1 MGSVGRLLM
10 AKSRSTSGAS
20 YLLAYMGGC
29 LFVKCVCPVHL
40 VDESVNFPCPLTIEL
55 IVALPTFFLGVVSM
69 VLVLL
74 EFRAGWKYIFC
85 IPGFENVSPAMGQTG

>member
-1 MGSVGRLLM
+1 MGRLLM
-10 AKSRSTSGAS
+10 AKSWSASGAS
-20 YLLAYMGGC
+20 YLLAYMDGC

-55 IVALPTFFLGVVSM
+55 IVALPTFFLDVVSM
-69 VLVLL
+69 VLMLL
-74 EFRAGWKYIFC
+74 ESRAGWKYIFC